1 MPRPAQYPR
10 MPQAEF
16 DCPHCSKTVRAD
28 VQAGADRA
36 RCPACGG
43 VVLLDKDVPRTAA
56 RVSYD
61 DDAATAAVAEVD
73 VAETRPTWRSHP
85 WILLFGILLSVVIIG
100 LFLLLWL
107 WIDVKSVKYRLTTQR
122 LFVTRGLIS
131 RKVDEVELFRVKD
144 VTLAQGVLERMLGI
158 GTVTVLSTDDS
169 TPELR
174 MEGIADPAKMKDAIR
189 EHCLAARRRE
199 RVRSTEFI
207 ES

>member
-1 MPRPAQYPR
+1 MAVTAQYPP

-16 DCPHCSKTVRAD
+16 DCPHCTKTVRAEI
-28 VQAGADRA
+28 QAGADRA

-43 VVLLDKDVPRTAA
+43 VVLLDKNVPRSAE
-56 RVSYD
+56 RVSF
-61 DDAATAAVAEVD
+61 DDAPAAAAVETDVIEV
-73 VAETRPTWRSHP
+73 RPTWRSHP
-85 WILLFGILLSVVIIG
+85 WMLLFGILLAPVIIG

-107 WIDVKSVKYRLTTQR
+107 LIEVKSVKYRLTTQR

-131 RKVDEVELFRVKD
+131 RKIDEVELFRVKD
-144 VTLAQGVLERMLGI
+144 VTLSQGVLERMLGI
-158 GTVTVLSTDDS
+158 GTVTVLSTDDA
-169 TPELR
+169 TPELKL
-174 MEGIADPAKMKDAIR
+174 EGIADPARMKDAIR

>member
-1 MPRPAQYPR
+1 

-16 DCPHCSKTVRAD
+16 DCPHCTKTVRAE
-28 VQAGADRA
+28 VQTGADRA

-43 VVLLDKDVPRTAA
+43 VVLLDKAVPRSAA
-56 RVSYD
+56 SVRYVD
-61 DDAATAAVAEVD
+61 EPAAEAPAVETD
-73 VAETRPTWRSHP
+73 VALAGPTWRSYP
-85 WILLFGILLSVVIIG
+85 WWLLLGILLAPVGIG
-100 LFLLLWL
+100 LIILA
-107 WIDVKSVKYRLTTQR
+107 WIWVEVKSLKYRLTTQR
-122 LFVTRGLIS
+122 LFITRGLIS

-144 VTLAQGVLERMLGI
+144 VTLSQGVLERLLGI
-158 GTVTVLSTDDS
+158 GTVTILSTDDG